1 MSVPRLTFLYPHL
14 FKSVTTS
21 DPSLIRRCPRFLS
34 KKEGRAAGFASTS
47 ISKQETYAQ
56 RYGPANEPHPP
67 TQLPLSNSPG
77 SSGKEDP
84 KSLSTV
90 IEKEVKTPPS
100 ALKQD
105 DQKARPASKDPEKEA
120 EKPTPEK
127 PSTSSV
133 SSSTAPSNQATALD
147 ASESHPK
154 EQSATPTRKTSLEVA
169 EAKPMERLLQMGS
182 PDEEHKLPHLHAPP
196 YIHHFDTFTLVRDL
210 EKGGFTQAQSVT
222 LMKAVRSLLALN
234 LDVAREGLIS
244 KSDIENVPLPMPS
257 FSAKPQTT

>member
-14 FKSVTTS
+14 FKSVKTS
-21 DPSLIRRCPRFLS
+21 DPSLIRRCPPLLP
-34 KKEGRAAGFASTS
+34 KKQGRTAGFASTS
-47 ISKQETYAQ
+47 TSKQETYAQ

-67 TQLPLSNSPG
+67 PQLPLTK
-77 SSGKEDP
+77 SSGPGGKEEP

-105 DQKARPASKDPEKEA
+105 EQKAQPAKDPEIEA
-120 EKPTPEK
+120 EKPIPEK
-127 PSTSSV
+127 PS
-133 SSSTAPSNQATALD
+133 PSLASANQATALD

-154 EQSATPTRKTSLEVA
+154 EQSETPTRESSVGVA
-169 EAKPMERLLQMGS
+169 EAKPMERLLQMES
-182 PDEEHKLPHLHAPP
+182 PDEEHKPPHLHAPP

-244 KSDIENVPLPMPS
+244 KSDIENV
-257 FSAKPQTT
+257 

>member
-14 FKSVTTS
+14 FKSAKTP
-21 DPSLIRRCPRFLS
+21 DPSLIRRCPRPLH
-34 KKEGRAAGFASTS
+34 KKAERTAGFASTS
-47 ISKQETYAQ
+47 RSKQETYAQ
-56 RYGPANEPHPP
+56 RYGPANGPHPP
-67 TQLPLSNSPG
+67 PQLPLSSPPG
-77 SSGKEDP
+77 PGGKEEP

-105 DQKARPASKDPEKEA
+105 DQKAQPASKDPEKEA

-127 PSTSSV
+127 PSTSSAP
-133 SSSTAPSNQATALD
+133 SSSMNQATALD

-154 EQSATPTRKTSLEVA
+154 EQSAIPTRETSLGVV
-169 EAKPMERLLQMGS
+169 EAKPMERLLQMES
-182 PDEEHKLPHLHAPP
+182 PDEEHKPPHLHAPP

-244 KSDIENVPLPMPS
+244 KSDIENVRSSPPMPLVPTKS
-257 FSAKPQTT
+257 